1 MNVLIIG
8 SGGREHALAWKVAQS
23 PRLTKL
29 YIAPGNPGTSSCGEN
44 VSVDVSDHAKVIH
57 LCKEKKIDLVIVGP
71 EIPLA
76 DGLVDSLSDANIR
89 CFGPKQ
95 AAAQIE
101 ASKVFSKNFMA
112 RHHIPTARYATFTHL
127 DEALGY
133 LDKVDYPI
141 VIKASG
147 LAAGKGVILPNTT
160 DEAEA
165 TLKSILIEKTF
176 GDAGN
181 EVVIEE
187 RLVGQEVSLMA
198 FTDGTSL
205 VPMLPAQDHKRLL
218 DGDEGP
224 NTGGMGAYAPAPI
237 FTKDLM
243 NEAIENILQ
252 PAIDGL
258 RLDGTPFVG
267 VLYAGLILTDNGLS
281 ALEFNCRF
289 GDPETQVVLPLL
301 ETDLLDVVD
310 ACIDG
315 KLKDI
320 NILWKDDA
328 VVCVVLASKGYPDKV
343 EIDKEITLNEL
354 PANVVC
360 FHAGTK
366 TENEKVFTSGG
377 RVFGLTAWAKDLN
390 SAIKKVYG
398 NINKVGF
405 EGAQYRNDIAY
416 RALFSDQII
425 DDLTDEGADKETEKQ
440 ISEGRA
446 EYRTSKV
453 VELPTDSLTYTINGL
468 AMQVHNEL
476 GAGHAEKFYQRRLAD
491 LCEAAGI
498 PVEVEKRVE
507 VWVEDKSIG
516 YLKLDLWIDERLV
529 VECKGFSHSVG
540 VDEVA
545 QVLTYL
551 AATTSSVGMLYNFGR
566 RRLELKRILKPKDV
580 QEWQKHLYRFIHKSP
595 QMILPSLSQK
605 GSSIPP
611 IRFKAITGKPLHV
624 EIPSPS
630 GSAIRLSV
638 SRKQSVPKSDYASSG
653 VDIDAGNKAV
663 DLMKDAVKSTYN
675 ASVLAGIGSFGGLFD
690 ASALKEMKSP
700 VLVAS
705 TDGVGTKVKLAASVG
720 RYRGIGHDIVNHCIN
735 DILVQGAKPLFFM
748 DYFATS
754 KLNPEQTAE
763 VVTGIAEA
771 CKESGVALLGGETAE
786 MPGVYQPNE
795 FDVAG
800 TIIGVLEREA
810 ILPRKDIK
818 AGDVLIGLKSSG
830 PHTNGY
836 SLIRKI
842 FTNTSLD
849 TFFPELNSTLAD
861 ALLTPHRSYYPV
873 LYSLLSEIKAL
884 AHITGGGF
892 IENIPRVLPENLNAK
907 IQIGSWESSP
917 LWNLIQQTGEIDT
930 NEMYRV
936 FNMGIGMIMIVDKES
951 VSKIQNQTS
960 EKTFVIGELIVGT
973 KKVNLKN

>member
-44 VSVDVSDHAKVIH
+44 VSVDVSDHAKVVNF
-57 LCKEKKIDLVIVGP
+57 CKEKQIDLVIVGP

-76 DGLVDSLSDANIR
+76 DGLVDSLSDANMR

-101 ASKVFSKNFMA
+101 ASKVFSKNFMV

-198 FTDGTSL
+198 FTDGTAI

-301 ETDLLDVVD
+301 ETDLLDVVE

-320 NILWKDDA
+320 DILWKDDA

-343 EIDKEITLNEL
+343 EIDKVVTFNEL

-366 TENEKVFTSGG
+366 TENEKVLTSGG
-377 RVFGLTAWAKDLN
+377 RVFGLTAWAKDIE
-390 SAIKKVYG
+390 SAIDMVYSNVKNVSFDG
-398 NINKVGF
+398 M
-405 EGAQYRNDIAY
+405 QYRKDIAY
-416 RALFSDQII
+416 
-425 DDLTDEGADKETEKQ
+425 K
-440 ISEGRA
+440 
-446 EYRTSKV
+446 
-453 VELPTDSLTYTINGL
+453 
-468 AMQVHNEL
+468 
-476 GAGHAEKFYQRRLAD
+476 
-491 LCEAAGI
+491 
-498 PVEVEKRVE
+498 
-507 VWVEDKSIG
+507 
-516 YLKLDLWIDERLV
+516 
-529 VECKGFSHSVG
+529 
-540 VDEVA
+540 
-545 QVLTYL
+545 
-551 AATTSSVGMLYNFGR
+551 
-566 RRLELKRILKPKDV
+566 
-580 QEWQKHLYRFIHKSP
+580 
-595 QMILPSLSQK
+595 
-605 GSSIPP
+605 
-611 IRFKAITGKPLHV
+611 
-624 EIPSPS
+624 
-630 GSAIRLSV
+630 
-638 SRKQSVPKSDYASSG
+638 
-653 VDIDAGNKAV
+653 
-663 DLMKDAVKSTYN
+663 
-675 ASVLAGIGSFGGLFD
+675 
-690 ASALKEMKSP
+690 
-700 VLVAS
+700 
-705 TDGVGTKVKLAASVG
+705 
-720 RYRGIGHDIVNHCIN
+720 
-735 DILVQGAKPLFFM
+735 
-748 DYFATS
+748 
-754 KLNPEQTAE
+754 
-763 VVTGIAEA
+763 
-771 CKESGVALLGGETAE
+771 ALL
-786 MPGVYQPNE
+786 
-795 FDVAG
+795 
-800 TIIGVLEREA
+800 
-810 ILPRKDIK
+810 
-818 AGDVLIGLKSSG
+818 
-830 PHTNGY
+830 
-836 SLIRKI
+836 
-842 FTNTSLD
+842 
-849 TFFPELNSTLAD
+849 
-861 ALLTPHRSYYPV
+861 
-873 LYSLLSEIKAL
+873 
-884 AHITGGGF
+884 
-892 IENIPRVLPENLNAK
+892 
-907 IQIGSWESSP
+907 
-917 LWNLIQQTGEIDT
+917 
-930 NEMYRV
+930 
-936 FNMGIGMIMIVDKES
+936 
-951 VSKIQNQTS
+951 
-960 EKTFVIGELIVGT
+960 
-973 KKVNLKN
+973 